1 MQAYTHCTS
10 DQAVAAVAQMCLA
23 MDALSAWLASN
34 RLLLNASKTQF
45 IWLAG
50 GRRLA
55 GVDQS
60 SVAIAFPHICFQDS
74 VRDLGVILDQELSFS
89 LHINQL
95 TRSCY
100 YQLRQLRVVSRS
112 LSFSAAAALVHAF
125 VTIGLDHCSS
135 ILAGLPLAQTA
146 RLDRVLRC
154 AARLI
159 GRISKYGSVSAYMR
173 DTLHWLP
180 IAQRIYYR
188 IVVLVW
194 RCLLGSAHGYL
205 CELCRP
211 VSGLPG
217 RRAFR
222 SSATGQLLVP
232 RAKTATRQRRAFSI
246 VGPSTWNGLPLEI
259 RILPKN
265 NESAFCRLLKTDLYR
280 RGWAGGA
287 SE

>member
-1 MQAYTHCTS
+1 MI
-10 DQAVAAVAQMCLA
+10 
-23 MDALSAWLASN
+23 LSVGPTVLSVPFCPYN
-34 RLLLNASKTQF
+34 LN
-45 IWLAG
+45 
-50 GRRLA
+50 
-55 GVDQS
+55 
-60 SVAIAFPHICFQDS
+60 
-74 VRDLGVILDQELSFS
+74 QELSFS

-112 LSFSAAAALVHAF
+112 LSCSAAAALVHAF
-125 VTIGLDHCSS
+125 VTSRLDHCSS
-135 ILAGLPLAQTA
+135 ILAGLPLSQTA

-159 GRISKYGSVSAYMR
+159 GRTPKYGSVSSYMR

-180 IAQRIYYR
+180 IAQRICYR
-188 IVVLVW
+188 IAVLVW
-194 RCLLGSAHGYL
+194 RCLIGSAPGYL

-217 RRAFR
+217 RRALR

-246 VGPSTWNGLPLEI
+246 VGPSTWMGLPLEI

-280 RGWAGGA
+280 RGWAGAPLSRFLEGA
-287 SE
+287 PYKFLRSGER